1 MIRILSLLVV
11 FLAANA
17 SSEVSVWAI
26 NENGKFDRQV
36 QGKNADFVASFFVR
50 ELGLPRVAVP
60 VYIQA
65 DSIYFED
72 YLDDVRDRQSSNKYE
87 IVYFTNLEIHQGK
100 VVAAFHDERIEL
112 DAILAEMREV
122 SDTKFFIF

>member
-87 IVYFTNLEIHQGK
+87 IVYFTNLEIHQGDRK
-100 VVAAFHDERIEL
+100 SVV
-112 DAILAEMREV
+112 
-122 SDTKFFIF
+122 